1 MSLREGEGKKE
12 RGRDGGAKNEKK
24 NEKNDEKYRKSFLSL
39 PTEKT
44 DKRKGELTASFWP
57 GALPL
62 RVPLALHSCR
72 GRSPAAQGE
81 GDRES

>member
-1 MSLREGEGKKE
+1 MSLRRGRGKKREGETEVQKTK
-12 RGRDGGAKNEKK
+12 KK